1 MNIYKLITPVNK
13 LNYVNVPII
22 KNNQDYNYQHSDNAT
37 STTRKL
43 SVLTKGK
50 KYSDKYLRPKI
61 NVIANFMQLEQKTIP
76 AINKRV
82 PEIVQNN
89 SMYFSDPNTKYDE
102 LLTATPAM
110 LATVEPYNY
119 FGCRIVS
126 NYLYNFDYGLIFQI
140 IPHSLLINYIPPEQI
155 KESFVYVDKN
165 KTMAMNDK
173 GIYKNIWMDTKTY
186 RPIHPN
192 YVEYINLRN
201 VENIDLSYQ
210 PDNLNS
216 VTATNNTYQDSGTE
230 SPTVSRPDNSDN
242 TPVQQPIEPVNT
254 EDSVTKE
261 EYKGPYIDVSDEYV
275 KIEPDESF
283 NTVLPQLEIPPFE
296 QPVIDSDNSILDQ
309 QQQQRKRRI
318 LNESLNEQQQQ
329 QPIRRRRKPKMNETT
344 KKNDKI

>member
-13 LNYVNVPII
+13 FNYVNIPII

-102 LLTATPAM
+102 LLAATPAM

-119 FGCRIVS
+119 FGCRIVG

-186 RPIHPN
+186 KPIHPN
-192 YVEYINLRN
+192 YVEYIDLHK
-201 VENIDLSYQ
+201 VENIDT
-210 PDNLNS
+210 NS
-216 VTATNNTYQDSGTE
+216 LI
-230 SPTVSRPDNSDN
+230 
-242 TPVQQPIEPVNT
+242 QQPIPYGSVSTVEPVK
-254 EDSVTKE
+254 DSVTKE
-261 EYKGPYIDVSDEYV
+261 ENKGPFIDVSDEPV
-275 KIEPDESF
+275 ILEPDESF
-283 NTVLPQLEIPPFE
+283 TTVLPQLETPPFE
-296 QPVIDSDNSILDQ
+296 IPVIDSDNAILDQ
-309 QQQQRKRRI
+309 QQQDKRKRRI
-318 LNESLNEQQQQ
+318 LEESLNEEQQQQ
-329 QPIRRRRKPKMNETT
+329 KPIRRRRKPK
-344 KKNDKI
+344 NDKI

>member
-1 MNIYKLITPVNK
+1 MNIYKLISPVNK
-13 LNYVNVPII
+13 FNYVNIPII
-22 KNNQDYNYQHSDNAT
+22 KNNQDYNYQHSDCNCD
-37 STTRKL
+37 SFRKL

-76 AINKRV
+76 AINKRA

-110 LATVEPYNY
+110 LATVEPFNY
-119 FGCRIVS
+119 FGCRIVG

-186 RPIHPN
+186 KPINPN
-192 YVEYINLRN
+192 YVLYINLN
-201 VENIDLSYQ
+201 E

-216 VTATNNTYQDSGTE
+216 VTATNNTYQPPQNDE
-230 SPTVSRPDNSDN
+230 SSS
-242 TPVQQPIEPVNT
+242 TPVK
-254 EDSVTKE
+254 DSVTE
-261 EYKGPYIDVSDEYV
+261 EEYPNLRNVEYKGPFIDVSDEPV
-275 KIEPDESF
+275 KIEPDEAF
-283 NTVLPQLEIPPFE
+283 NIVLPQIEIPPFE
-296 QPVIDSDNSILDQ
+296 QLVLEQ
-309 QQQQRKRRI
+309 QQQQDERKK
-318 LNESLNEQQQQ
+318 
-329 QPIRRRRKPKMNETT
+329 QPIRRRRKPK
-344 KKNDKI
+344 NDKI

>member
-1 MNIYKLITPVNK
+1 MNIYKLISPVNK
-13 LNYVNVPII
+13 FNYVNIPII
-22 KNNQDYNYQHSDNAT
+22 KNNQDYNYQHE
-37 STTRKL
+37 STETTNTRKL

-76 AINKRV
+76 AINKRA

-110 LATVEPYNY
+110 LATVEPFNY
-119 FGCRIVS
+119 FGCRIVG

-186 RPIHPN
+186 KPINPN
-192 YVEYINLRN
+192 YVLYINLN
-201 VENIDLSYQ
+201 E

-216 VTATNNTYQDSGTE
+216 VTATNNTYQPPQNDE
-230 SPTVSRPDNSDN
+230 SSS
-242 TPVQQPIEPVNT
+242 TPVK
-254 EDSVTKE
+254 DSVTE
-261 EYKGPYIDVSDEYV
+261 EEYPNLRNVEYKGPFIDVSDEPV
-275 KIEPDESF
+275 KIEPDEAF

-296 QPVIDSDNSILDQ
+296 LPVIEQ
-309 QQQQRKRRI
+309 QQQQDERKK
-318 LNESLNEQQQQ
+318 
-329 QPIRRRRKPKMNETT
+329 QPIRRRRKPK
-344 KKNDKI
+344 NDKI

>member
-13 LNYVNVPII
+13 FNYVNIPII
-22 KNNQDYNYQHSDNAT
+22 KNNQDYNYQHEVNT

-43 SVLTKGK
+43 SVITKGK

-119 FGCRIVS
+119 FGCRIVG

-186 RPIHPN
+186 KPIHPN
-192 YVEYINLRN
+192 YVLYINLN
-201 VENIDLSYQ
+201 EPYQ

-216 VTATNNTYQDSGTE
+216 VTATNNTYQ
-230 SPTVSRPDNSDN
+230 PDNSDN
-242 TPVQQPIEPVNT
+242 TNK
-254 EDSVTKE
+254 DSVTKE
-261 EYKGPYIDVSDEYV
+261 EYPNLRNVEYKGPFIDVSDEPV
-275 KIEPDESF
+275 ILEPDEGDLLT
-283 NTVLPQLEIPPFE
+283 TVPQPSEIIETPFE
-296 QPVIDSDNSILDQ
+296 HYLSTRENEEQRY
-309 QQQQRKRRI
+309 QQQQRKKRI
-318 LNESLNEQQQQ
+318 LEESLNEQQQQ
-329 QPIRRRRKPKMNETT
+329 QPIRRRRKPK
-344 KKNDKI
+344 NDKI

>member
-1 MNIYKLITPVNK
+1 MNIYKLISPVNK
-13 LNYVNVPII
+13 FNYVNIPII

-37 STTRKL
+37 ETTNTRKL

-76 AINKRV
+76 AINKRA

-89 SMYFSDPNTKYDE
+89 SMYFSDPNSKYDE

-110 LATVEPYNY
+110 LATVEPFNY
-119 FGCRIVS
+119 FGCRIVG

-192 YVEYINLRN
+192 YVEYIDTVNPN
-201 VENIDLSYQ
+201 NYQ

-216 VTATNNTYQDSGTE
+216 VTDTNNTYQ
-230 SPTVSRPDNSDN
+230 PDNSDN
-242 TPVQQPIEPVNT
+242 TNK
-254 EDSVTKE
+254 DSEAEEEHPNLRNV
-261 EYKGPYIDVSDEYV
+261 EYKGPFVDVSDEPV
-275 KIEPDESF
+275 ILEPDEPDIVPNGSV
-283 NTVLPQLEIPPFE
+283 NTVQQPLEIIETPFE
-296 QPVIDSDNSILDQ
+296 HYLSTRENEEQ
-309 QQQQRKRRI
+309 QYQQRQQDERKKRI
-318 LNESLNEQQQQ
+318 LEESLNEQQQQQ
-329 QPIRRRRKPKMNETT
+329 QPIRRRRKPK
-344 KKNDKI
+344 NDKI

>member
-13 LNYVNVPII
+13 FNYVNVPII
-22 KNNQDYNYQHSDNAT
+22 KNNQDYNYQHSYDNNDD
-37 STTRKL
+37 TRKL

-119 FGCRIVS
+119 FGCRIVG

-140 IPHSLLINYIPPEQI
+140 IPNSLLTNYIPPEQI

-192 YVEYINLRN
+192 YVEYIDLRN
-201 VENIDLSYQ
+201 VEYIDLSYQ

-242 TPVQQPIEPVNT
+242 TNTPVDKPVEPVNT
-254 EDSVTKE
+254 EN
-261 EYKGPYIDVSDEYV
+261 KGPFIDVSDEPV
-275 KIEPDESF
+275 ILEPDEPVIIEPDETYT
-283 NTVLPQLEIPPFE
+283 TVLPQIEIPPFE
-296 QPVIDSDNSILDQ
+296 PPVIDSDQ
-309 QQQQRKRRI
+309 QQKQRKRRI
-318 LNESLNEQQQQ
+318 LEESLNEEQQK
-329 QPIRRRRKPKMNETT
+329 PIRRRRKPK
-344 KKNDKI
+344 NDKI

>member
-1 MNIYKLITPVNK
+1 MNKIHSSTMNRDFVTKLITPVNK
-13 LNYVNVPII
+13 FNYVNIPII
-22 KNNQDYNYQHSDNAT
+22 KNNQDYNYQHSYDNNAD
-37 STTRKL
+37 SSSFRKL

-61 NVIANFMQLEQKTIP
+61 NVVANFMQLEQKTIP
-76 AINKRV
+76 AINKRA

-110 LATVEPYNY
+110 LATVEPFNY
-119 FGCRIVS
+119 FGCRIVG

-192 YVEYINLRN
+192 YVEYI
-201 VENIDLSYQ
+201 DLSYQ

-216 VTATNNTYQDSGTE
+216 VTATNNTYQ
-230 SPTVSRPDNSDN
+230 PDNTDKSSSTWTQYN
-242 TPVQQPIEPVNT
+242 TPVNNHVDTPVNT

-261 EYKGPYIDVSDEYV
+261 EYKGPFIDVSDEHP
-275 KIEPDESF
+275 ILEPDEGDLLT
-283 NTVLPQLEIPPFE
+283 TVPQLSEIPPFE
-296 QPVIDSDNSILDQ
+296 HYLSTRENEEQRYQ
-309 QQQQRKRRI
+309 QQQK
-318 LNESLNEQQQQ
+318 
-329 QPIRRRRKPKMNETT
+329 PIRRRRKPK
-344 KKNDKI
+344 NDKI

>member
-1 MNIYKLITPVNK
+1 MNIYKLITPVNRF
-13 LNYVNVPII
+13 NYVNIPII
-22 KNNQDYNYQHSDNAT
+22 KNNQDYNYQHSYDNNAT
-37 STTRKL
+37 TTRKL

-76 AINKRV
+76 AINKRAS
-82 PEIVQNN
+82 EIVQNN

-110 LATVEPYNY
+110 LSTVEPYNY
-119 FGCRIVS
+119 FGCRIVG

-192 YVEYINLRN
+192 YVEYIDINS
-201 VENIDLSYQ
+201 IIQQ
-210 PDNLNS
+210 PIGVNLNEQPIS
-216 VTATNNTYQDSGTE
+216 SYYTTPLPIVERQPVEPVKDSGTE
-230 SPTVSRPDNSDN
+230 SPTVSR
-242 TPVQQPIEPVNT
+242 T

-261 EYKGPYIDVSDEYV
+261 EYKGPYIDVSDEPV
-275 KIEPDESF
+275 KIEPDKPD
-283 NTVLPQLEIPPFE
+283 TIVLPQLEIPPFE
-296 QPVIDSDNSILDQ
+296 LPVIDSDQ

-318 LNESLNEQQQQ
+318 LKESLNEQQ
-329 QPIRRRRKPKMNETT
+329 QPIRRRRKPK
-344 KKNDKI
+344 NDKI

>member
-1 MNIYKLITPVNK
+1 MNIFKLITPVNK
-13 LNYVNVPII
+13 FNYVNIPII
-22 KNNQDYNYQHSDNAT
+22 KNNQDYNYQHSDNVT

-43 SVLTKGK
+43 SVITKGK

-76 AINKRV
+76 AINKRA

-110 LATVEPYNY
+110 LATVEPFNY
-119 FGCRIVS
+119 FGCRIVG

-192 YVEYINLRN
+192 YVEYIDLRN
-201 VENIDLSYQ
+201 VENINLNEPYQ
-210 PDNLNS
+210 PDNTPQNDES
-216 VTATNNTYQDSGTE
+216 STPVKDSGTE
-230 SPTVSRPDNSDN
+230 SPTVSR
-242 TPVQQPIEPVNT
+242 T
-254 EDSVTKE
+254 EE
-261 EYKGPYIDVSDEYV
+261 EYKGPFIDVSDEPV
-275 KIEPDESF
+275 IIEPDESF
-283 NTVLPQLEIPPFE
+283 STVLPQLEIPPFE
-296 QPVIDSDNSILDQ
+296 IPVIDSDNTILDQ
-309 QQQQRKRRI
+309 QQKQRKRRI
-318 LNESLNEQQQQ
+318 LEESLNEQQQQ
-329 QPIRRRRKPKMNETT
+329 PRRRRKPKMNETS
-344 KKNDKI
+344 KK

>member
-1 MNIYKLITPVNK
+1 MNIFKLITPVNK
-13 LNYVNVPII
+13 FNYVNIPII
-22 KNNQDYNYQHSDNAT
+22 KNNQDYNYQHE
-37 STTRKL
+37 STETTNTRKL
-43 SVLTKGK
+43 SVITKGK

-119 FGCRIVS
+119 FGCRIVG

-173 GIYKNIWMDTKTY
+173 AIYKNIWMDTKTY
-186 RPIHPN
+186 RPINPN
-192 YVEYINLRN
+192 YVLYINLN
-201 VENIDLSYQ
+201 EAYQ
-210 PDNLNS
+210 PDNPNS
-216 VTATNNTYQDSGTE
+216 VTTSNNTYQ
-230 SPTVSRPDNSDN
+230 PDNPDK
-242 TPVQQPIEPVNT
+242 
-254 EDSVTKE
+254 DSVTKE
-261 EYKGPYIDVSDEYV
+261 EYKGPFVDVSDEPV
-275 KIEPDESF
+275 ILEHDDPDLTVQQPSEIIE
-283 NTVLPQLEIPPFE
+283 TPFE
-296 QPVIDSDNSILDQ
+296 HYLSTRENEEQRY
-309 QQQQRKRRI
+309 QQQQRKKRI
-318 LNESLNEQQQQ
+318 LEESLNEQQQQ
-329 QPIRRRRKPKMNETT
+329 QPIRRRRKPK
-344 KKNDKI
+344 NDKI

>member
-13 LNYVNVPII
+13 FNYVNIPII
-22 KNNQDYNYQHSDNAT
+22 KNNQDYNYQHSDNVT

-76 AINKRV
+76 AINKRS

-102 LLTATPAM
+102 LLTASPAM

-119 FGCRIVS
+119 FGCRIVG

-186 RPIHPN
+186 KPINPN
-192 YVEYINLRN
+192 YVLYINLN
-201 VENIDLSYQ
+201 EPYQ

-216 VTATNNTYQDSGTE
+216 VTATNNTYQ
-230 SPTVSRPDNSDN
+230 PDN
-242 TPVQQPIEPVNT
+242 TPVK
-254 EDSVTKE
+254 DSVTE
-261 EYKGPYIDVSDEYV
+261 EEHKGPFIDVSDEPV
-275 KIEPDESF
+275 ILEPDVDPI
-283 NTVLPQLEIPPFE
+283 TTQQPFE
-296 QPVIDSDNSILDQ
+296 IIKTPFEHYLSTREYEE
-309 QQQQRKRRI
+309 QQQQRQQDERKKRI
-318 LNESLNEQQQQ
+318 LEESLNEQQQQRQ
-329 QPIRRRRKPKMNETT
+329 QPIRRRRKPK
-344 KKNDKI
+344 NDKI

>member
-1 MNIYKLITPVNK
+1 MNIYKLISPVNK
-13 LNYVNVPII
+13 FNYVNIPII
-22 KNNQDYNYQHSDNAT
+22 KNNQDYNYQHSECEYTN
-37 STTRKL
+37 TRKL

-76 AINKRV
+76 AINKRA

-119 FGCRIVS
+119 FGCRIVG

-186 RPIHPN
+186 KPIHPN
-192 YVEYINLRN
+192 YVIY
-201 VENIDLSYQ
+201 IDLSHQ

-216 VTATNNTYQDSGTE
+216 VTATNNTYQPPQNDE
-230 SPTVSRPDNSDN
+230 SSS
-242 TPVQQPIEPVNT
+242 TPVK
-254 EDSVTKE
+254 DSVTE
-261 EYKGPYIDVSDEYV
+261 EEYPNLRNVEYKGPFVDVSDEHV
-275 KIEPDESF
+275 ILEPDEQP
-283 NTVLPQLEIPPFE
+283 VE
-296 QPVIDSDNSILDQ
+296 QPSEIRETPFSRYLLSRKNEEQ
-309 QQQQRKRRI
+309 QQQQRQQDERKRRI
-318 LNESLNEQQQQ
+318 LEETLKEEQQQQ
-329 QPIRRRRKPKMNETT
+329 QQQIRRRRKPK
-344 KKNDKI
+344 NDKI

>member
-1 MNIYKLITPVNK
+1 MNIYKLISPVNK
-13 LNYVNVPII
+13 FNYVNIPII
-22 KNNQDYNYQHSDNAT
+22 KNNQDYNYQHSDCNCD
-37 STTRKL
+37 SFRKL

-110 LATVEPYNY
+110 LATVEPFNY
-119 FGCRIVS
+119 FGCRIVG

-186 RPIHPN
+186 KPINPN
-192 YVEYINLRN
+192 YVLYINLN
-201 VENIDLSYQ
+201 E

-216 VTATNNTYQDSGTE
+216 VTATNNTYQPPQNDE
-230 SPTVSRPDNSDN
+230 SSS
-242 TPVQQPIEPVNT
+242 TPVK
-254 EDSVTKE
+254 DSVTE
-261 EYKGPYIDVSDEYV
+261 EEYPNLRNVEYPNLRNVEYKGPFIDVSDEPV
-275 KIEPDESF
+275 ILEPDEAF
-283 NTVLPQLEIPPFE
+283 NIVLPQIEIPPFE
-296 QPVIDSDNSILDQ
+296 LPVIDSDNTVLDQ
-309 QQQQRKRRI
+309 QRQQDERKKRI
-318 LNESLNEQQQQ
+318 LEESLNEQQQQ
-329 QPIRRRRKPKMNETT
+329 KQPIRRRRKPK
-344 KKNDKI
+344 NDKI

>member
-1 MNIYKLITPVNK
+1 MNIYKLITPVNRF
-13 LNYVNVPII
+13 NYVNIPII

-37 STTRKL
+37 ETTNTRKL

-76 AINKRV
+76 AINKRA

-89 SMYFSDPNTKYDE
+89 SMYFSDPYTKYDE

-119 FGCRIVS
+119 FGCRIVG

-186 RPIHPN
+186 KPIHPN
-192 YVEYINLRN
+192 YVEYLDLHKVENIDLRN
-201 VENIDLSYQ
+201 VENINLNEAYQ

-216 VTATNNTYQDSGTE
+216 VTATNNTYQ
-230 SPTVSRPDNSDN
+230 PDNSDN
-242 TPVQQPIEPVNT
+242 TNK
-254 EDSVTKE
+254 DSVTEE
-261 EYKGPYIDVSDEYV
+261 EYKGPFVDVSDEPV
-275 KIEPDESF
+275 ILEPDEGVTKDNPVILDSIIKQ
-283 NTVLPQLEIPPFE
+283 PLEIIETPFE
-296 QPVIDSDNSILDQ
+296 HYLST
-309 QQQQRKRRI
+309 RE
-318 LNESLNEQQQQ
+318 NEEQQQQQ
-329 QPIRRRRKPKMNETT
+329 QPIRRRRKPKMNKTT

>member
-13 LNYVNVPII
+13 FNYVNIPII

-89 SMYFSDPNTKYDE
+89 SMYFTDPNTKYDE
-102 LLTATPAM
+102 LLAATPAM

-119 FGCRIVS
+119 FGCRIVG

-186 RPIHPN
+186 KPIHPN
-192 YVEYINLRN
+192 YV
-201 VENIDLSYQ
+201 
-210 PDNLNS
+210 
-216 VTATNNTYQDSGTE
+216 
-230 SPTVSRPDNSDN
+230 
-242 TPVQQPIEPVNT
+242 
-254 EDSVTKE
+254 
-261 EYKGPYIDVSDEYV
+261 
-275 KIEPDESF
+275 
-283 NTVLPQLEIPPFE
+283 
-296 QPVIDSDNSILDQ
+296 
-309 QQQQRKRRI
+309 
-318 LNESLNEQQQQ
+318 
-329 QPIRRRRKPKMNETT
+329 
-344 KKNDKI
+344 

>member
-13 LNYVNVPII
+13 FNYVNIPII
-22 KNNQDYNYQHSDNAT
+22 KNNQDYNYQHSDCNCD
-37 STTRKL
+37 SFRKL

-119 FGCRIVS
+119 FGCRIVG

-140 IPHSLLINYIPPEQI
+140 IPHSLLLNYIPQEQI

-192 YVEYINLRN
+192 YVLYINLN
-201 VENIDLSYQ
+201 EPYQ
-210 PDNLNS
+210 SDNLNS
-216 VTATNNTYQDSGTE
+216 VTATNNTYQ
-230 SPTVSRPDNSDN
+230 PDN
-242 TPVQQPIEPVNT
+242 TPQNDESSSTPVK
-254 EDSVTKE
+254 DSVTE
-261 EYKGPYIDVSDEYV
+261 EKYRGPFVDVSDEPV
-275 KIEPDESF
+275 ILEPDEGDLL
-283 NTVLPQLEIPPFE
+283 TAVPQLSEIPPFE
-296 QPVIDSDNSILDQ
+296 LPVIDSENTVLDQ
-309 QQQQRKRRI
+309 QQQRKKRI
-318 LNESLNEQQQQ
+318 LEESLNEQQQQ
-329 QPIRRRRKPKMNETT
+329 KKPIRRRRKPK
-344 KKNDKI
+344 NDKI

>member
-1 MNIYKLITPVNK
+1 MNIYKLISPVNK
-13 LNYVNVPII
+13 FNYVNIPII
-22 KNNQDYNYQHSDNAT
+22 KNNQDYNYQHE
-37 STTRKL
+37 STETTNTRKL

-61 NVIANFMQLEQKTIP
+61 NVIANFMELEQKTIP
-76 AINKRV
+76 AINKRA

-110 LATVEPYNY
+110 LSTVEPFNY
-119 FGCRIVS
+119 FGCRIVG

-186 RPIHPN
+186 KPINPN
-192 YVEYINLRN
+192 YVLYINLN
-201 VENIDLSYQ
+201 E

-216 VTATNNTYQDSGTE
+216 VTATNNTYQPPQNDE
-230 SPTVSRPDNSDN
+230 SSS
-242 TPVQQPIEPVNT
+242 TPVK
-254 EDSVTKE
+254 DSVTE
-261 EYKGPYIDVSDEYV
+261 EEYPNLRNVEYPNLRNVEYKGPFVDVSDEPV
-275 KIEPDESF
+275 KIEPDEAF
-283 NTVLPQLEIPPFE
+283 NTVLPQIEIPPFE
-296 QPVIDSDNSILDQ
+296 QLVLEQ
-309 QQQQRKRRI
+309 QQQQDERKK
-318 LNESLNEQQQQ
+318 
-329 QPIRRRRKPKMNETT
+329 QPIRRRRKPK
-344 KKNDKI
+344 NDKI

>member
-13 LNYVNVPII
+13 FNYVNIPII
-22 KNNQDYNYQHSDNAT
+22 KNNQDYNYQHEEVNT
-37 STTRKL
+37 TTRKL

-110 LATVEPYNY
+110 LSTVEPYNY
-119 FGCRIVS
+119 FGCRIVG

-192 YVEYINLRN
+192 YVEYIDLRN
-201 VENIDLSYQ
+201 VENIEPVRPPVEQ
-210 PDNLNS
+210 P
-216 VTATNNTYQDSGTE
+216 VEPVRPVIE
-230 SPTVSRPDNSDN
+230 SEQQ
-242 TPVQQPIEPVNT
+242 QQPIEQPVDTPYNIEE
-254 EDSVTKE
+254 EDFEKPRERS
-261 EYKGPYIDVSDEYV
+261 IRLD
-275 KIEPDESF
+275 
-283 NTVLPQLEIPPFE
+283 EIPPLPFE
-296 QPVIDSDNSILDQ
+296 LPVIDSDKTILDQ
-309 QQQQRKRRI
+309 QRQQDERKRRI
-318 LNESLNEQQQQ
+318 LEESLNEQQQQQQ
-329 QPIRRRRKPKMNETT
+329 QPIRRRRKPK
-344 KKNDKI
+344 NDKI